1 MHNIVPKLKTG
12 SFSVGNG
19 SGTQRCKKLILMY
32 GGCLETDGIP
42 VSISNR
48 IQNSGMLRFRGNQP
62 VICEPEA
69 EIIIEDGG
77 VIEVK

>member
-1 MHNIVPKLKTG
+1 
-12 SFSVGNG
+12 
-19 SGTQRCKKLILMY
+19 MY

-48 IQNSGMLRFRGNQP
+48 IQNSGMLRFRGNHP

>member
-1 MHNIVPKLKTG
+1 
-12 SFSVGNG
+12 FSVGNG
-19 SGTQRCKKLILMY
+19 SGTQSCKKLIVMY
-32 GGCLETDGIP
+32 RGCLETDGSP
-42 VSISNR
+42 GSNSYR
-48 IQNSGMLRFRGNQP
+48 IQNSGMLRFRGNHP